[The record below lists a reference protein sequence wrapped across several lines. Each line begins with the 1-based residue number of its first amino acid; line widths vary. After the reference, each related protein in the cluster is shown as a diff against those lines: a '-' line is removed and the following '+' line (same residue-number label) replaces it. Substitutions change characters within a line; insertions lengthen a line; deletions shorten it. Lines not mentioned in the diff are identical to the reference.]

1 VRAHATK
8 SPHLN
13 LPPRRGKR
21 LGRRRPADQLER
33 IRGFERFG
41 RSAALEW
48 FERMS
53 NQGPLDGVRVLDL
66 TRVLAGPYCTMFL
79 GDLGAEV
86 VKVEQPGVGDDTRG
100 WGPPFAGGESAYFLC
115 VNRNKKSITLD
126 LKSAEG
132 IELLKKLATCA
143 DVLIENF
150 RPGTMER
157 LGLGEKDLRAV
168 NPRLIY
174 ASLSGFG
181 ADGPMSDVPGYDL
194 IIQAWGG
201 LMSITGMPDGEPTK
215 VGVAII
221 DLVAGLMLGKSIA
234 AALFAREKLGIGQK
248 IDTSLLEAEVAC
260 LINAGSNYLVAGTIP
275 GRWGNAH
282 PTIVPYQ
289 SFKTADG
296 FLVIGVASEGI
307 WQRFCPAI
315 GKAELADDSRFV
327 KNANRVE
334 NRVALIAMLS
344 EMFLSRDTDTWLGL
358 LNEAEVPCAPIQTID
373 KVLTAPQVRHRDMV
387 VEVDHLTAGP
397 VRMAGIP
404 VKFSA
409 TPASVRLPPPLLGQH
424 TEEILET
431 WLGMKNKD
439 INELKEKK
447 VL

>member
-1 VRAHATK
+1 
-8 SPHLN
+8 
-13 LPPRRGKR
+13 
-21 LGRRRPADQLER
+21 
-33 IRGFERFG
+33 
-41 RSAALEW
+41 
-48 FERMS
+48 MS
-53 NQGPLDGVRVLDL
+53 NPNKGPLDGVRVLDL

-79 GDLGAEV
+79 GDLGAEI

-115 VNRNKKSITLD
+115 VNRNKKSITLN
-126 LKSAEG
+126 LKSPEG
-132 IELLKKLATCA
+132 IELLRRLAESA

-157 LGLGEKDLRAV
+157 LGLGEEELRAI

-194 IIQAWGG
+194 IVQAWGG

-221 DLVAGLMLGKSIA
+221 DLVAGLMLGKSIV
-234 AALFAREKLGIGQK
+234 AALFAREKIGVGQR

-260 LINAGSNYLVAGTIP
+260 LINVGSNYLIEGKIP

-296 FLVIGVASEGI
+296 FLVIGVASESI
-307 WQRFCPAI
+307 WLRFCQAI
-315 GKAELADDSRFV
+315 GRAELADDARFA

-334 NRVALIAMLS
+334 NRTELIAVLA
-344 EMFLSRDTDTWLGL
+344 EIFLSRDTDTWLGL
-358 LNEAEVPCAPIQTID
+358 LNQAEVPSASVQTID
-373 KVLTAPQVRHRDMV
+373 KVFAAPQVRHREMLT
-387 VEVDHLTAGP
+387 EVHHPTAGT

-404 VKFSA
+404 VKFSV
-409 TPASVRLPPPLLGQH
+409 TPASIRLPPPLLGEH
-424 TEEILET
+424 SGNILAS
-431 WLGMKNKD
+431 WLGMSDKEIEELQRKN
-439 INELKEKK
+439 
-447 VL
+447 VV

>member
-1 VRAHATK
+1 
-8 SPHLN
+8 
-13 LPPRRGKR
+13 
-21 LGRRRPADQLER
+21 
-33 IRGFERFG
+33 
-41 RSAALEW
+41 
-48 FERMS
+48 MS
-53 NQGPLDGVRVLDL
+53 NPNKGALDGVRVLDL

-115 VNRNKKSITLD
+115 INRNKKSLTLD
-126 LKSAEG
+126 LKSPEG
-132 IELLKKLATCA
+132 VELLRRLAKTA

-157 LGLGEKDLRAV
+157 LGLGEPDLRAI

-181 ADGPMSDVPGYDL
+181 ADGPMKDWAGYDL
-194 IIQAWGG
+194 IVQAWGG

-221 DLVAGLMLGKSIA
+221 DVVAGLMLGKSIV
-234 AALFAREKLGIGQK
+234 AALFAREKLGVGQK

-260 LINAGSNYLVAGTIP
+260 LINVGSSYLVEGKVP

-282 PTIVPYQ
+282 ANIVPYQ
-289 SFKTADG
+289 SFKTAG
-296 FLVIGVASEGI
+296 GYLVIGVASEGI
-307 WQRFCPAI
+307 WRRFCQAI
-315 GKAELADDSRFV
+315 GKPELADDPRFA
-327 KNANRVE
+327 KNSNRVE
-334 NRVALIAMLS
+334 NRAALIAILS
-344 EMFLSRDTDTWLGL
+344 EIFLGRDTDAWMRL
-358 LNEAEVPCAPIQTID
+358 LNEAGVPCAPVQTVD
-373 KVLTAPQVRHRDMV
+373 QVFSAPQVLHRKML
-387 VEVDHLTAGP
+387 VEIDHPKAGP

-424 TEEILET
+424 TEEILT
-431 WLGMKNKD
+431 SWLGMD
-439 INELKEKK
+439 GGQVDELKKTG
-447 VL
+447 VV